1 MLVPAANDNYRQP
14 ARAERIENAILQAIG
29 VPFSAV
35 FWGVLAY
42 SLWHVLVG

>member
-1 MLVPAANDNYRQP
+1 MLAPAANDNNRQP
-14 ARAERIENAILQAIG
+14 ARAERIENAILLAIG

-42 SLWHVLVG
+42 CLWHVLAG

>member
-1 MLVPAANDNYRQP
+1 MLAPAANDNNRQP
-14 ARAERIENAILQAIG
+14 ARAERIENAILLAIG

-42 SLWHVLVG
+42 SLWRVLAG